1 LLEELGRADV
11 AGMNDV
17 VASRQGVKRLGADQA
32 VGVGDQSD
40 PRAERVNDFAAP
52 DDINLVCAAVVGG
65 GWLSPLRVG

>member
-40 PRAERVNDFAAP
+40 PRGALGVCHRSILCRRRAQNEAELGR
-52 DDINLVCAAVVGG
+52 
-65 GWLSPLRVG
+65 S